1 MISNYFMIAWRQ
13 ILKNKLYA
21 SINILGLVVG
31 LAIYIF
37 GSLLVSYERNYD
49 TFYEN
54 SDRVYTVGT
63 RFGPSAN
70 IGVSE
75 SDGIYTGFTPFLRVE
90 IEEVEAVARTVGA
103 EYLISVNDNHF
114 YEKIRFA
121 DSSLLQIFD
130 FEYIEG
136 DNRALED
143 PTGILLS
150 ASAATKLFGTTSAL
164 GQVVTLDHDV
174 SLHVTAVIQD
184 LPQNTHLGSSLIS
197 STKLDVVASLE
208 VLNSATGYPLEGT
221 FNNLSSGDRTYLL
234 LPSDTNRGW
243 LQAKVDAVFESHY
256 PEESREFVAGLN
268 VRPLV
273 EANTFIWDAVGL
285 PVLDSVRILALLV
298 LVVAIVNYTNLATA
312 QSLSRA
318 REIGLRKT
326 MGAGRRQ
333 LVAQFMVESLC
344 VTMIAMAV
352 AMALL
357 EIVVPLF
364 KDVTGRAL
372 TMDYANTLPWLVT
385 TTLLV
390 GLVAGAYPAYL
401 ITKAA
406 PIDVLRDGAG
416 RGVKGSRF
424 RSLMLGLQFSITIF
438 MLAMVLVVFYQN
450 QKIEESAEIYPKSQ
464 IVTLKRLEV
473 EAIQQRL
480 ETLKNEL
487 ASVPGI
493 SQVSYSSQVPYLQ
506 NNSSMRASRV
516 KGDIDGSF
524 LINEVAVDQDF
535 FTTYDIPIVLGR
547 GLSRANSA
555 DTVKKDVLAA
565 NIVINELS
573 AARLGFSSATEAL
586 NQVFY
591 EERGEREP
599 RAYTIVGVL
608 PDQNFLG
615 FHNQI
620 KPMAFHISPFAY
632 RIASIKME
640 GVAMGEALGQIEA
653 IWEELIP
660 DYPIQIEFLD
670 ETFNQMY
677 QVYSG
682 TMLVLGIFASVALV
696 LSMIGLFGL
705 AAFMAES
712 RTKEIGVRKV
722 MGANVYQIV
731 RLLIWQFSRPVMW
744 ALLVAVPLAYFAADA
759 YLTFFADRISLTGL
773 IVVGAG
779 LLSVL
784 FAWAV
789 VAIHAMRVAQS
800 NPVHALRYE

>member
-1 MISNYFMIAWRQ
+1 MIKNYFVIAWRQ

-49 TFYEN
+49 TFYAK
-54 SDRVYTVGT
+54 SDRIYTVGT
-63 RFGPSAN
+63 LFGASAN
-70 IGVSE
+70 IGVGE
-75 SDGIYTGFTPFLRVE
+75 TDGIYTGFTPFLRAE
-90 IEEVEAVARTVGA
+90 IEEIEAVARTVG
-103 EYLISVNDNHF
+103 EEFLISVDDKHF
-114 YEKIRFA
+114 YEDIRFA
-121 DSSLLQIFD
+121 DSNLLQVFD

-136 DNRALED
+136 DNRALDD

-150 ASAATKLFGTTSAL
+150 ASAATKYFGTTSAL
-164 GQVVTLDHDV
+164 GQILTLDHDV

-184 LPQNTHLGSSLIS
+184 LPQNTHLGTSLIGS
-197 STKLDVVASLE
+197 ASFDVVAPLE
-208 VLNSATGYPLEGT
+208 ALNSATGYSLEGN
-221 FNNLSSGDRTYLL
+221 FNNLSSGDFTYLL
-234 LPSDTNRGW
+234 LPGDTNRGW
-243 LQAKVDAVFESHY
+243 LQAKVDAVFESHF
-256 PEESREFVAGLN
+256 PNESRDFVAGLN

-273 EANTFIWDAVGL
+273 EANTIIWDAVGL
-285 PVLDSVRILALLV
+285 PVLDSIRILALLV

-326 MGAGRRQ
+326 MGAGRPQ

-344 VTMIAMAV
+344 VTVIAMAI
-352 AMALL
+352 AIALL
-357 EIVVPLF
+357 EVVVPLF
-364 KDVTGRAL
+364 EDATGRVL
-372 TMDYANTLPWLVT
+372 TMDYANTLPWLVMT
-385 TTLLV
+385 MLLV

-406 PIDVLRDGAG
+406 PIDVLRDGAA
-416 RGVKGSRF
+416 RGAKGSVF

-450 QKIEESAEIYPKSQ
+450 TKIEESAEIYPKSQ
-464 IVTLKRLEV
+464 IVTLKRLDV

-480 ETLKNEL
+480 ETLRNEL
-487 ASVPGI
+487 VSVPGI

-506 NNSSMRASRV
+506 NNSQMSVSRV
-516 KGDIDGSF
+516 MGDEDGAF
-524 LINEVAVDQDF
+524 LMNEVAVDQDF
-535 FTTYDIPIVLGR
+535 FATYDIPILLGR
-547 GLSRANSA
+547 GLSRDNSA
-555 DTVKKDVLAA
+555 DTVKDDVLEA

-573 AARLGFSSATEAL
+573 ASRLGFSSATEAL

-591 EERGEREP
+591 EFRSEAEP

-620 KPMAFHISPFAY
+620 KPMAFYMSPSGH
-632 RIASIKME
+632 RIASIKIE
-640 GVAMGEALGQIEA
+640 GVAMGEALGQIES
-653 IWEELIP
+653 IWEDLIP
-660 DYPIQIEFLD
+660 DYPIQTEFLD
-670 ETFNQMY
+670 ETFNEMY

-682 TMLVLGIFASVALV
+682 MTLVLGIFASVALV

-722 MGANVYQIV
+722 MGANVFQIV
-731 RLLIWQFSRPVMW
+731 RLLIWQFSKPVMW
-744 ALLVAVPLAYFAADA
+744 ALLVALPLAYFAAET
-759 YLTFFADRISLTGL
+759 YLTFFADRNSLSGL
-773 IVVGAG
+773 IVVAAG

-789 VAIHAMRVAQS
+789 VAVHAMRVAQS